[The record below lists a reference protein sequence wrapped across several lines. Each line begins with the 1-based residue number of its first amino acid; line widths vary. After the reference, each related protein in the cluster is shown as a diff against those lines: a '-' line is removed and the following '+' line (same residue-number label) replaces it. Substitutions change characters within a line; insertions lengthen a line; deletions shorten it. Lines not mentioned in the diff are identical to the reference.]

1 MRSIGNMLINTSS
14 MNHDV
19 DQRYGILAL
28 FVKYISPIFW
38 THIISDIGGVSL
50 LSIEYNFRKSECSIE
65 LFKTCLLLRA
75 GPNYIHHVC
84 FALILLRF

>member
-1 MRSIGNMLINTSS
+1 MLINTSS

-19 DQRYGILAL
+19 DQRYGILAP
-28 FVKYISPIFW
+28 FVKYPQIFW

-50 LSIEYNFRKSECSIE
+50 LSIEYNSRQILMFNRTIQN
-65 LFKTCLLLRA
+65 LLITILRS

-84 FALILLRF
+84 FA